1 MSNKAIFL
9 DRDDTL
15 IEDPGYISSPDQV
28 KLLSGAARAL
38 VELRAMGYKLVVV
51 TNQSSVARGIVTEK
65 VLGQIHDR
73 LERLLAENNASL
85 DGIYYCPYHPEG
97 TVAKY
102 RKDSEYR
109 KPSPGMLLAASDE
122 MDIDLSKSWMVG
134 NRTSDVEAGLQAGCK
149 TILLDSPSR
158 QKQLTPAEATPNY
171 RAVNMTEAVNI
182 IKKYHRSGDSSAG
195 PTVQAEPIS
204 EPPEP
209 SSAEQADEA
218 PEPDTPHSQDVE
230 TEPEES
236 PPVAQEQEPLRPE
249 DAETVSRKTQP
260 PEQDAE
266 PTSENRQQL
275 SQQAEIEETEPP
287 TQSTQPETTDQ
298 LLGKI
303 LDQLKSAQRSDMF
316 DEFSTMR
323 FVAGILQMAVLLCL
337 LITVWLLINPNRQD
351 TSVLIALG
359 FATVLQLMSLTFF
372 VMQARK

>member
-38 VELRAMGYKLVVV
+38 VELRTMGYKLVVV
-51 TNQSSVARGIVTEK
+51 TNQSAVARGIVTEK

-73 LERLLAENNASL
+73 LERLLAEKNASL

-102 RKDSEYR
+102 RKKSEYR

-134 NRTSDVEAGLQAGCK
+134 NNTSDVEAGLEAGCK

-158 QKQLTPAEATPNY
+158 QKQFTPGQATPNY

-182 IKKYHRSGDSSAG
+182 IKKYHRSGDSSAT
-195 PTVQAEPIS
+195 PTVQTEPIS
-204 EPPEP
+204 QQAKPP
-209 SSAEQADEA
+209 SAEQAGEA
-218 PEPDTPHSQDVE
+218 PQPDAPDSQDVE
-230 TEPEES
+230 TAPEES
-236 PPVAQEQEPLRPE
+236 PPVAQEPEPIRPE
-249 DAETVSRKTQP
+249 EAETVSRETQP
-260 PEQDAE
+260 AEQDAE
-266 PTSENRQQL
+266 PTSGNRQQL
-275 SQQAEIEETEPP
+275 SQHAEIEETEPP
-287 TQSTQPETTDQ
+287 TQSTQPETTE
-298 LLGKI
+298 
-303 LDQLKSAQRSDMF
+303 RSDMF